1 MNRFL
6 RSGNLRPAKPRL
18 KGLLLAA
25 ASVAAAGAVIGGAAH
40 AASAPEFGP
49 PATAPTYLVDAPQAV
64 AADAAIDA
72 ATAPVSGRKMALWAA
87 AAGVL
92 ALLTRLIGW
101 RNVAASISSAGPVIA
116 RTAAAVARAPVAAAR
131 AVAGA
136 VMSPVRFG
144 LLLAAGALFAFTG
157 VWLLDSEW
165 TGGLLVGASLATLA
179 LFGFQKS
186 RAALASVVARV
197 RPQPRR
203 SGMEQN
209 RD

>member
-1 MNRFL
+1 MHAFM
-6 RSGNLRPAKPRL
+6 RSGKAPKL

-40 AASAPEFGP
+40 AASAAGSAST
-49 PATAPTYLVDAPQAV
+49 ATAPTYLVDERPAAT
-64 AADAAIDA
+64 ADAAIDA
-72 ATAPVSGRKMALWAA
+72 ATAPVSGRKVALWAA

-92 ALLTRLIGW
+92 ALLARLIGW
-101 RNVAASISSAGPVIA
+101 RKVAASVAAAGPVIA
-116 RTAAAVARAPVAAAR
+116 RTASAIAKAPMAAAR

-157 VWLLDSEW
+157 VWLLDAEW

-179 LFGFQKS
+179 LFGVQKS
-186 RAALASVVARV
+186 RAALVRVVQRV
-197 RPQPRR
+197 RPRR
-203 SGMEQN
+203 DSSDTAQRRE
-209 RD
+209 